1 MISLD
6 SRYKTDYLKLRKS
19 MVKFPSTSAYHIE
32 ICGSGIR
39 ALPAFLNNQ
48 LVKILEDLQVPP
60 SAFLKLQA
68 DEINRLRSAVKSNA
82 NAMKFVEDSHI
93 AKSVGLPW
101 LIRILQGLDLDYSQD
116 DFLRRVMEL
125 ALLMKLRDLK
135 YRARIP
141 VPKAVTLYGIMD
153 ETGYLKEGEIFCCFL
168 SPLGHREILVRRN
181 VAITR
186 SPALHPG
193 DIQLVNAVDV
203 PADSPLRK
211 LHNCVIFSQ
220 HGQRDL
226 PSMLSGGD
234 LDGDLYNVIY
244 DDTLVPPTIA
254 SAPADYPRVPAKDLG
269 RPVITDD
276 IIDFFVTFMQ
286 QDQLGRIAI
295 AHQVFA
301 DQKPEGT
308 FDENCLLLAQLHST
322 AVDFS
327 KTGIPV
333 SETESMKTPI
343 L

>member
-1 MISLD
+1 MVSLD
-6 SRYKTDYLKLRKS
+6 TRYKGDHVKLRQS
-19 MVKFPSTSAYHIE
+19 MIKFPCHSGYNIE

-39 ALPAFLNNQ
+39 PLPSFLNNQ
-48 LVKILEDLQVPP
+48 LVKILEDLGVP
-60 SAFLKLQA
+60 SAAFLKLQA
-68 DEINRLRSAVKSNA
+68 DEINRLRSAIKSTEDA
-82 NAMKFVEDSHI
+82 VAFVEGSHI
-93 AKSVGLPW
+93 AKSVHLPW
-101 LIRILQGLDLDYSQD
+101 MFRMLKGLKLAYFRD
-116 DFLRRVMEL
+116 DFLRQVMEL

-168 SPLGHREILVRRN
+168 TPEGYREILVRKN

-186 SPALHPG
+186 APALHPG
-193 DIQLVNAVDV
+193 DVQVVNAVDV
-203 PADSPLRK
+203 PEDSPLRR
-211 LHNCVIFSQ
+211 LHNCIVFSQ
-220 HGQRDL
+220 HGKRDL

-244 DDTLVPPTIA
+244 DDSLIPPELA
-254 SAPADYPRVPAKDLG
+254 SSPADYPRVPAIDLG
-269 RPVITDD
+269 RPVQPDD
-276 IIDFFVTFMQ
+276 ITDFFVTFMQ

-301 DQKPEGT
+301 DQRKDGT
-308 FDENCLLLAQLHST
+308 FDPTCLLLAELHST

-333 SETESMKTPI
+333 SYFC
-343 L
+343 